1 MDVRRG
7 RRETHVPHH
16 RAIARRV
23 ACQQKA
29 PACCFLVVAGSNTA
43 VSAWCASFVTCLC
56 ACVCAWSFHCVFVCL
71 CVCVFVCLCV
81 CVFVCLCVCVFV
93 RLCVCVCVRAR
104 ERCLRQALAH
114 NLRNAADGPRLER
127 RWPHRLLECSQGLN
141 EMLVAPRYPGSCNL
155 RYVHVRG
162 GPPGRKRG
170 GLG

>member
-43 VSAWCASFVTCLC
+43 VSAWCASLVTCLC

-81 CVFVCLCVCVFV
+81 CVFVCVCARVSAVFV
-93 RLCVCVCVRAR
+93 KPLLTICATPLTVHGWSAGGHTDFWN
-104 ERCLRQALAH
+104 AH
-114 NLRNAADGPRLER
+114 KG
-127 RWPHRLLECSQGLN
+127 
-141 EMLVAPRYPGSCNL
+141 
-155 RYVHVRG
+155 
-162 GPPGRKRG
+162 
-170 GLG
+170 